1 MYLELRVA
9 RAERRFGTPSDS
21 VTAPI
26 FFSAPN
32 TDALFEPESRRKAI
46 EIMTNKNKVFNM
58 QIFQNVEHGFAVSLA
73 HLAFSNIFS
82 SCLRSQLSN
91 KYSL

>member
-1 MYLELRVA
+1 MYLELKVA
-9 RAERRFGTPSDS
+9 KANRRLGTPSDS

-26 FFSAPN
+26 FFSVPN
-32 TDALFEPESRRKAI
+32 TDALFEPESRRKTV

-73 HLAFSNIFS
+73 HLAFPNMFS
-82 SCLRSQLSN
+82 SCSRTQLSN
-91 KYSL
+91 KYPL